1 MFTVETLVE
10 DMALIWQHSFSVTVA
25 GPSGSGKTHFVVKFI
40 ENANRIMNPPPLKI
54 LYCYG
59 VYQALF
65 SRMPQ
70 VEFHEGLPDLAQLTP
85 RTLLIIDDLMS
96 EADQRVTDIF
106 TKHSHHR
113 DVSVMFLTQN
123 LFYKGARTISLNAHY
138 LVLFKNP
145 RDASQIAFLARQ
157 IFPLKSKFMIE
168 SYEDATADPYS
179 YLVVD
184 LKPTTN
190 DKTRLR
196 SGVFPDDV
204 HYAYEPK

>member
-1 MFTVETLVE
+1 
-10 DMALIWQHSFSVTVA
+10 MALIWQHPFSAIVA
-25 GPSGSGKTHFVVKFI
+25 GPSGSGKTHFVIKFT
-40 ENANRIMNPPPLKI
+40 ENANRVMNPSPLKI

-59 VYQALF
+59 AYQDIF
-65 SRMPQ
+65 SQLPQ
-70 VEFHEGLPDLAQLTP
+70 IEFHEGLPDLELLTA

-123 LFYKGARTISLNAHY
+123 LFYKCARTMNLNAHY

-145 RDASQIAFLARQ
+145 RDASQIAYLARQ

-184 LKPTTN
+184 LKPTTG
-190 DKTRLR
+190 DKMRLR
-196 SGVFPDDV
+196 SGVFPNDT
-204 HYAYEPK
+204 HYAYTPK

>member
-1 MFTVETLVE
+1 ML
-10 DMALIWQHSFSVTVA
+10 
-25 GPSGSGKTHFVVKFI
+25 
-40 ENANRIMNPPPLKI
+40 
-54 LYCYG
+54 
-59 VYQALF
+59 
-65 SRMPQ
+65 Q
-70 VEFHEGLPDLAQLTP
+70 VEFHEGLPDLAQLTS

-145 RDASQIAFLARQ
+145 RDASQITFLARQ

-168 SYEDATADPYS
+168 AYEDATSSPYS
-179 YLVVD
+179 YLVID
-184 LKPTTN
+184 LKPTTD
-190 DKTRLR
+190 DKMRLR
-196 SGVFPDDV
+196 SGVFPDDDA
-204 HYAYEPK
+204 HYAYTPK